1 MISLPILKELSFLRS
16 EVQRLRGIIE
26 RNCDPGQAKVL
37 SSDKGDAVA
46 IQEIIDAADKRD
58 SFAVMD

>member
-1 MISLPILKELSFLRS
+1 MPILKELSLLRL

-37 SSDKGDAVA
+37 SSDKDDAAA
-46 IQEIIDAADKRD
+46 IQEIIEEADRRD